1 MPFPYT
7 RFRKQALLTVGGAL
21 VLLVAVL
28 LANTLRFAAPLYRVV
43 DERVPTALPVAA
55 VEHLQQAI
63 RWQTV
68 SSPDSGQVDTSQF
81 AGLRKLLQQA
91 YPLLHRQLTREL
103 VGGAS
108 HTAGWRGSDTTLAP
122 VIVLAHQDVV
132 PVEPEALAG
141 WHVPPF
147 AGVVRAGF
155 VWGRGATD
163 NKANLIAICEAIE
176 QALHQGYS
184 PRRTVYFAFGHDEE
198 VGGGHGAAR
207 MAELLRRRHGRA
219 AFVLDEGGFIT
230 TQRVPGLV
238 GRPVA
243 LIGTAEKGYLSV
255 ELSAALPGGHS
266 SLPAKETAIELVAQ
280 ALITLR
286 AHPFKPAFT
295 PAMNAFA
302 AHVGP
307 HLPFPQRLAF
317 ANKWLLEPLIL
328 RAYTQSPGGNA
339 AVRTTM
345 VPTTIRAG
353 IRANV
358 VPSLAVATINLRLL
372 PGMSPRAALAQLRT
386 LLPDARL
393 QLRTVGFVS
402 VPGPTSADTSRYFHQ
417 LEYLVRRL
425 VPGAITTPFLMTGI
439 TDARHFSA
447 LTPNIYRFSLMTDP
461 VGLHGEDERLSV
473 ASFSHC
479 IRFYADLL
487 HVL

>member
-1 MPFPYT
+1 MYS
-7 RFRKQALLTVGGAL
+7 RFSRLRKPGLLVVGSCL
-21 VLLVAVL
+21 VLLVVL
-28 LANTLRFAAPLYRVV
+28 LINTLRFAAPLPLVV
-43 DERVPTALPVAA
+43 DTRPPGAQPVAA

-68 SSPDSGQVDTSQF
+68 SSTDSSPRDTSQF
-81 AGLRKLLQQA
+81 AGLHRLLQQS
-91 YPLLHRQLTREL
+91 YPLLHQRLTREL
-103 VGGAS
+103 VGGYSLLYRWPGTEPA
-108 HTAGWRGSDTTLAP
+108 LAP
-122 VIVLAHQDVV
+122 VVVLAHQDVV
-132 PVEPEALAG
+132 PVEEESRAG

-147 AGVVRAGF
+147 GGIVKDGF
-155 VWGRGATD
+155 IWGRGATD

-176 QALHQGYS
+176 QALQQGYS
-184 PRRTVYFAFGHDEE
+184 PRHTIYFAFGHDEE
-198 VGGGHGAAR
+198 VGGGQGAAR
-207 MAELLRRRHGRA
+207 IAELLLQRHGRA

-243 LIGTAEKGYLSV
+243 LVGTAEKGYMSV
-255 ELSAALPGGHS
+255 EIVATLPGGHS

-280 ALITLR
+280 ALVTLR
-286 AHPFKPAFT
+286 AHPFKAAFT
-295 PAMNAFA
+295 PAMQDFA

-328 RAYTQSPGGNA
+328 RAYTASPGGNA

-345 VPTTIRAG
+345 VPTIIRAG
-353 IRANV
+353 NKANV
-358 VPSLAVATINLRLL
+358 VPSQAVATVNVRLL
-372 PGMSPRAALAQLRT
+372 PGTSSRATLARLRA

-393 QLRTVGFVS
+393 QLRTVGFIS
-402 VPGPTSADTSRYFHQ
+402 EPGPTATDSSQYYHQ
-417 LEYLVRRL
+417 VEHLVRRL
-425 VPGAITTPFLMTGI
+425 VPGVVTTPFLMTGI

-447 LTPNIYRFSLMTDP
+447 LTANIYRFSLMADP

-473 ASFSHC
+473 ASFSQC

-487 HVL
+487 HDL